1 MFSHLTLP
9 TQRVEETC
17 LFLSKTLGY
26 RIKPIPA
33 NAPVPGCWFD
43 LGNGQE
49 MHIIYVEDFVVSPF
63 ENEFGRHVALF
74 HPVADFPALRERILA
89 AGGEL
94 VEPLRSTPFQ
104 RLIFRDP
111 INGYLFEMV
120 DEDRHR
126 QLIAEK

>member
-1 MFSHLTLP
+1 
-9 TQRVEETC
+9 VEETSR
-17 LFLSKTLGY
+17 FLSDTLGY
-26 RIKPIPA
+26 RRKPIPV

-49 MHIIYVEDFVVSPF
+49 MHIIFVEDFVVSPF

-89 AGGEL
+89 CGGEL

-104 RLIFRDP
+104 RLFFRDP
-111 INGYLFEMV
+111 INGYLFEMI
-120 DEDRHR
+120 DEERHR
-126 QLIAEK
+126 QLMVDN